1 MKELTNIYKEAGQ
14 QFVDDLFKDYL
25 LVTEKLSGSSFSF
38 ERHGDELRFF
48 KGSNKQP
55 INLVDRTL
63 MMYYESAIQYILNKT
78 EGHIKDLPE
87 YWRFCFQYFVNN
99 QPGAIEYDNL
109 PTNNLVL
116 THIQVRNAKG
126 KIAKVIE
133 DPRVLR
139 DWASAFN
146 VTPLIPIFS
155 GYLKEEQK
163 RKIREFLSTPKE
175 DQLEVFGT
183 SSFAKYLIDSL
194 NPTIK
199 QTTLQNDLNKPIDSI
214 IFKFFKQGTNQIFT
228 AKMIDPYTEAL
239 MKEKEPIDLRRA
251 PADIN
256 EILLLDILAFI
267 EERGLRGGEL
277 LTATPQERY
286 LELVS
291 NLFND
296 YVAKR
301 GVDLQKLDIEKAEFA
316 KGPEFDLNLDL
327 IKNNRTR
334 EILQKSESLQNLY
347 KIILGSL
354 RKKRNPNRVGAV
366 MTASVIEDFNKLVS
380 KIGDTINKETDGKFK
395 TFGDYLNNKVTEEID
410 HKDLE
415 ELVVEE
421 KVLNYNNFIN
431 LGKIVLEDNK
441 KSGEIWKTSTGFR
454 GQDANGDRKTFKSKE
469 QTQSWIKTGR
479 EDVDKEPTDKTE
491 DFDISKI
498 DKKKSPGAFDLVK
511 KIEKIKDPKQKAEAV
526 KAVKTL
532 NDYET
537 AETDADKKKA
547 IESIINDIG
556 ANRNATGSDTNKIY
570 LGQPIDKDK
579 NNINTKTGL
588 SYKSTFGNADTAL
601 TKDILAE
608 AERLGIVFPLNNSA
622 KRMSGASVAPNAIHR
637 DQNGKKLKGVKIK
650 TEVIEGKGKPGDDD
664 YEAPGIAL
672 GGGSL
677 VMRKT
682 LPLTDKQKTKLR
694 ENFKNADDSRTETDI
709 DRLMAINKEFRIQNN
724 KKIEDI
730 KSGDLTIIPIVN
742 EDGKEVNLFTDEG
755 KKEAVGIIA
764 KNMTDRVDDLLSN
777 PPGYEK
783 SPQLQKGLDDFK
795 KAGEKFS
802 NGDITPE
809 EFKEVSD
816 ALLVELKNDP
826 QGKYGTPFLQETF
839 IMAEGL
845 ANGKSIVSPSSANF
859 AVADIIGF
867 SSAELPADATPE
879 QVNEYVQL
887 INATSGGTS
896 IKDGKGGASGSGAKL
911 EATTYADYTDK
922 NGKVIKGEEVKEDL
936 LELAEGSERNDKGK
950 RTGGGYDKIF
960 NTIHKPKKVDG
971 KITYPSLE
979 KSMED
984 TIKLAEKY
992 DVSDILEEKGL
1003 IKGSKKYNA
1012 QMKKYEKRANQKNR
1026 VEGLREKYAKKKPP
1040 VELTD
1045 EEAKELLIQRF
1056 LARDI
1061 NGFTMQEINNKQMM
1075 SQGFSNISRD
1085 VDPKS
1090 AGKQMS
1096 EEEAKKD
1103 PDIVKDAKG
1112 NPIVSLNTD
1121 GTPETGTNGE
1131 YKYRRKQKVV
1141 KEETNGITSL
1151 ACMQYQD
1158 TPDFSPSGRPTNK
1171 NAAFV
1176 KKCKGD
1182 NRHIGGS

>member
-431 LGKIVLEDNK
+431 LGKVDILNELEFKNK
-441 KSGEIWKTSTGFR
+441 VDFEDYKKGLKRGMNDSTPVTIAGKKMK
-454 GQDANGDRKTFKSKE
+454 AGDVE
-469 QTQSWIKTGR
+469 
-479 EDVDKEPTDKTE
+479 KEPTEKTE

-498 DKKKSPGAFDLVK
+498 DKKKSPNAFKLVAK
-511 KIEKIKDPKQKAEAV
+511 LDKIKDPKQRKEAEKV
-526 KAVKTL
+526 IKSL
-532 NDYET
+532 NDYEN
-537 AETDADKKKA
+537 AETDVEKKKA
-547 IESIINDIG
+547 IKNLIKDAGI
-556 ANRNATGSDTNKIY
+556 NRNATGTKTNKIY
-570 LGQPIDKDK
+570 LGQPKDADEYG
-579 NNINTKTGL
+579 INKATGL
-588 SYKSTFGNADTAL
+588 PDKGTIGGDKGKFQENLLD
-601 TKDILAE
+601 E
-608 AERLGIVFPLNNSA
+608 AERLGIEFPLNASA
-622 KRMSGASVAPNAIHR
+622 KRMSGASVAPNAIHI
-637 DQNGKKLKGVKIK
+637 DENGNPAKPTKIET
-650 TEVIEGKGKPGDDD
+650 TEIKGKGKPGDDD
-664 YEAPGIAL
+664 YEAPGVQL
-672 GGGSL
+672 GGKDGL
-677 VMRKT
+677 VIKET
-682 LPLTDKQKTKLR
+682 LPLTDKQKTDLK
-694 ENFKNADDSRTETDI
+694 EKFKKADPSRTDA
-709 DRLMAINKEFRIQNN
+709 DVNRLMSINEEFRRQNN
-724 KKIEDI
+724 NKLKAIR
-730 KSGDLTIIPIVN
+730 SGELTIAPIIRK
-742 EDGKEVNLFTDEG
+742 DGTEVNLFTKEG
-755 KKEAVGIIA
+755 KKEAVGIVT
-764 KNMTDRVDDLLSN
+764 KNMTSRIDNLLSN

-783 SPQLQKGLDDFK
+783 SPQLQKGLNDYK
-795 KAGEKFS
+795 NAGEDFS
-802 NGDITPE
+802 NGKISKE
-809 EFKEVSD
+809 EFIKAGD
-816 ALLVELKNDP
+816 DLLIELKNDP
-826 QGKYGTPFLQETF
+826 QGTYGGPFLQETLL
-839 IMAEGL
+839 MAEGL
-845 ANGKSIVSPSSANF
+845 ASGRSVVSPSSANF
-859 AVADIIGF
+859 KVADLITF
-867 SSAELPADATPE
+867 DSAELPADPTPE
-879 QVNEYVQL
+879 QINEYVQL
-887 INATSGGTS
+887 MSVSGGPTS
-896 IKDGKGGASGSGAKL
+896 IKEGKGGASSSSAKI
-911 EATTYADYTDK
+911 EGTTYADYKDK
-922 NGKVIKGEEVKEDL
+922 DGKVIKGEEVKKDLTELTEDGYNKIWNSP
-936 LELAEGSERNDKGK
+936 EAPDK
-950 RTGGGYDKIF
+950 
-960 NTIHKPKKVDG
+960 DG
-971 KITYPSLE
+971 KFPTLE

-984 TIKLAEKY
+984 GLKLAERY
-992 DVSDILEEKGL
+992 GVSDVLEERGL
-1003 IKGSKKYNA
+1003 VEGSKKYNA
-1012 QMKKYEKRANQKNR
+1012 QMKKYEKRANPKR
-1026 VEGLREKYAKKKPP
+1026 VEGIKEKYAKKKPP
-1040 VELTD
+1040 IELTD
-1045 EEAKELLIQRF
+1045 KQAKELLIKRF
-1056 LARDI
+1056 HARDI
-1061 NGFTMQEINNKQMM
+1061 NGYLMAEINNKQQMAQ
-1075 SQGFSNISRD
+1075 SFTNISRD
-1085 VDPKS
+1085 IEPVESGSKS
-1090 AGKQMS
+1090 LMS
-1096 EEEAKKD
+1096 EEDAKKD
-1103 PDIVKDAKG
+1103 PNILKDVKG
-1112 NPIVSLNTD
+1112 NPIVVIGSD
-1121 GTPETGTNGE
+1121 GVPETNKAGTE
-1131 YKYRRKQKVV
+1131 KRYRRKEKIVR
-1141 KEETNGITSL
+1141 EETNGIDSL
-1151 ACMQYQD
+1151 ACMSYQS
-1158 TPDFSPSGRPTNK
+1158 TPDFTDTGRPTNK

-1176 KKCKGD
+1176 KKCSGK
-1182 NRHIGGS
+1182 NKHIGDS